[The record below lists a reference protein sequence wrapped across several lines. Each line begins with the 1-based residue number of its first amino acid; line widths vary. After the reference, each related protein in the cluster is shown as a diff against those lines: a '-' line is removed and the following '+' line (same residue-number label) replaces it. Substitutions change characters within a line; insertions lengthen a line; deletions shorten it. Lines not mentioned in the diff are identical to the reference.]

1 MGIKTLRKL
10 QMGRETDAGTAVAA
24 TTHWRGTGV
33 LTDDRKIVKP
43 DEDTGIAGGKNRS
56 YIPYALSGIK
66 LDETPVTFEQLPHIL
81 EMAIL
86 TATPTRDG
94 VDGSGYS
101 YVYTAPT
108 TAANTIKTYT
118 WEAGDDQQAE
128 EVEYCYVEE
137 FTISGAP
144 QEALMVEATIRGRQ
158 TTKCVFTSPLAAPT
172 VETALFGKT
181 SLYIDAIDAAAIG
194 TTAKAATLLG
204 FKYTYKTGFVP
215 LWGDGQVYFSAP
227 IYKGHEATLEL
238 TLLYNSIAEAQ
249 VDAMI
254 AQTPQLFR
262 IRVVGSALTGGTLG
276 YKAINID
283 CAGKYEAKPSLEDE
297 DGLNTVNL
305 KVLCS
310 YDPAATNFLK
320 SAEITV
326 VNELSALP

>member
-10 QMGRETDAGTAVAA
+10 QMGRESTAGTAVPA

-56 YIPYALSGIK
+56 YIPYALSGVN
-66 LDETPVTFEQLPHIL
+66 LESTPATFEQICHIL
-81 EMAIL
+81 EMAIM
-86 TATPTRDG
+86 TATPVQDG
-94 VDGSGYS
+94 AGSGYS

-204 FKYTYKTGFVP
+204 FKFTYKTGLEP
-215 LWGDGQVYFSAP
+215 LWGDGQLYFSQP
-227 IYKGHEATLEL
+227 LYRGHEATLEL
-238 TLLYNSIAEAQ
+238 TLLYNDIGEAQ

-262 IRVVGSALTGGTLG
+262 IRTVGAALTGGTLG
-276 YKAINID
+276 TKAINID
-283 CAGKYEAKPSLEDE
+283 CAGKYEAKPDLADK
-297 DGLNTVNL
+297 DGLDTVNL

-320 SAEITV
+320 SVEITV
-326 VNELSALP
+326 VNELSTLP

>member
-10 QMGRETDAGTAVAA
+10 QMGRESSAGSAVAA

-33 LTDDRKIVKP
+33 LTDERKIVKP
-43 DEDTGIAGGKNRS
+43 DEDTGIAGGKDRS

-66 LDETPVTFEQLPHIL
+66 LDATPATFEQLPHIL

-86 TATPTRDG
+86 TATPTQDG
-94 VDGSGYS
+94 AGSGYS

-108 TAANTIKTYT
+108 TAAPTLKHYT

-128 EVEYCYVEE
+128 EVEYCYCEE

-144 QEALMVEATIRGRQ
+144 QEAVMLEATLRGRQ
-158 TTKCVFTSPLAAPT
+158 TTKTTFTSPLTAPT
-172 VETALFGKT
+172 VETALFGKA
-181 SLYIDAIDAAAIG
+181 SLYIDAIGAAAIG
-194 TTAKAATLLG
+194 GTAKAATLLG
-204 FKYTYKTGFVP
+204 FKFTYKTGLEP
-215 LWGDGQVYFSAP
+215 LWGDGTLYFAQP
-227 IYKGHEATLEL
+227 LYRGHEATLEL
-238 TLLYNSIAEAQ
+238 TLLYNDIGEAQ

-254 AQTPQLFR
+254 AETPQLFR
-262 IRVVGSALTGGTLG
+262 IKIVGAALTGGTLG
-276 YKAINID
+276 NKAIIID
-283 CAGKYEAKPSLEDE
+283 CAGKYEAKPDLGDE
-297 DGLNTVNL
+297 DGLDTVNL

-320 SAEITV
+320 SVEVTV

>member
-10 QMGRETDAGTAVAA
+10 QFGAETDAGTAVAA
-24 TTHWRGTGV
+24 DSHWRGTGV
-33 LTDDRKIVKP
+33 LTDERKIVKP

-66 LDETPVTFEQLPHIL
+66 LESTPVTFEQLPHIL
-81 EMAIL
+81 EMGIK
-86 TATPTRDG
+86 TATPAQDG
-94 VDGSGYS
+94 AGSGYS

-118 WEAGDDQQAE
+118 WEAGDDQQEE
-128 EVEYCYVEE
+128 EVEYCYCEE

-144 QEALMVEATIRGRQ
+144 QEAVMIEAVLRGRQ
-158 TTKCVFTSPLAAPT
+158 TTKSTFTSSLTAAT

-181 SLYIDAIDAAAIG
+181 SLYIDAINAAAIG
-194 TTAKAATLLG
+194 TTAKTATLLG
-204 FKYTYKTGFVP
+204 FKFTYKTGLEP
-215 LWGDGQVYFSAP
+215 IWGDGNLYFIQP
-227 IYKGHEATLEL
+227 IYRGHEATLEL
-238 TLLYNSIAEAQ
+238 TLLYNANGEAQ

-254 AQTPQLFR
+254 AETPQLFR
-262 IRVVGSALTGGTLG
+262 IRIVGAALTGGTLG
-276 YKAINID
+276 TKTINID